1 MPSQNAVTS
10 SLVMMIRFTSSLL
23 LVGWVFH
30 SLYKLP
36 ATRMLPNPLAQSI
49 VHYAALA
56 IVAHDRLIAPR
67 RLSRKWRNA
76 WNPQKTKN
84 PCIASETRICAVA
97 HGRRTM
103 YIKTAPNT
111 APATAPP
118 SLGSSSEP
126 MTRLLLPCHVVSSYS
141 VVTSSA

>member
-1 MPSQNAVTS
+1 
-10 SLVMMIRFTSSLL
+10 MMMHLSSSLL
-23 LVGWVFH
+23 LAGWAFH

-36 ATRMLPNPLAQSI
+36 AARMLPNLVAQII
-49 VHYAALA
+49 VHYASLA
-56 IVAHDRLIAPR
+56 VDVAHDRLIAPR

-76 WNPQKTKN
+76 WNPQKTKK
-84 PCIASETRICAVA
+84 PWITLEEHRWAAA
-97 HGRRTM
+97 HGRHTM

-126 MTRLLLPCHVVSSYS
+126 ITKLLLPCELVS
-141 VVTSSA
+141 VCTPMISAPGKP